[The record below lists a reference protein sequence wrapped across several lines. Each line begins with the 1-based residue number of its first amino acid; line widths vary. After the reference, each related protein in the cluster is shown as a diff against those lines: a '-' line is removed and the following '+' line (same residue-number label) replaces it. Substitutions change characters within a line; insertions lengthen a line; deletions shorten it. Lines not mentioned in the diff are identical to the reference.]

1 VSDGAGGDR
10 GVPTRPPSTPTGGP
24 EADRAL
30 VAELLRAVPDFPK
43 PGIRFWDL
51 TTVLADPRGLAA
63 TTRLLGEPLAETA
76 VDVVVG
82 IEARG
87 FLLGAAVAQA
97 LGLGIVPVRKQ
108 GKLPAV
114 AASRSYELEYG
125 SATLEVPAGV
135 LGAGARALLVDDVLA
150 TGGTA
155 LAACELLEACGARVA
170 SLSVVLEL
178 PELDGRSRLDGR
190 PLHTVLER

>member
-1 VSDGAGGDR
+1 VS
-10 GVPTRPPSTPTGGP
+10 STPDTDTDTDT
-24 EADRAL
+24 DREL
-30 VAELLRAVPDFPK
+30 VSALLREVPDFPQ

-51 TTVLADPRGLAA
+51 TTVLADARGLAA
-63 TTRLLGEPLAETA
+63 TTRLLSATVADSP

-97 LGLGIVPVRKQ
+97 LGLGLVPVRKP

-114 AASRSYELEYG
+114 AASRSYDLEYG
-125 SATLEVPAGV
+125 SATLELPAGV
-135 LGAGARALLVDDVLA
+135 LAPGARALLVDDVLA

-155 LAACELLEACGARVA
+155 RAACELVEECGAVVT
-170 SLSVVLEL
+170 SLAVVLEL
-178 PELDGRSRLDGR
+178 PALGGRDRIAGR
-190 PLHTVLER
+190 PLHAVLQR

>member
-1 VSDGAGGDR
+1 MSPTTDR
-10 GVPTRPPSTPTGGP
+10 GTV
-24 EADRAL
+24 EQ
-30 VAELLRAVPDFPK
+30 LLRAVPDFPE

-51 TTVLADPRGLAA
+51 TPVLADAAGLAA
-63 TTRLLGEPLAETA
+63 TTRLLSEPVTSTG

-97 LGLGIVPVRKQ
+97 LGLGIVPVRKH

-114 AASRSYELEYG
+114 AASRSYDLEYG
-125 SATLEVPAGV
+125 SATLELPAGV
-135 LGAGARALLVDDVLA
+135 LAPGTRALLVDDVLA

-155 LAACELLEACGARVA
+155 AAASELVESCGARVVA
-170 SLSVVLEL
+170 LSVVLEL
-178 PELDGRSRLDGR
+178 PALSGRARVGDR
-190 PLHTVLER
+190 PVHAVLER

>member
-1 VSDGAGGDR
+1 VSAALEKGDDD
-10 GVPTRPPSTPTGGP
+10 
-24 EADRAL
+24 AAL
-30 VAELLRAVPDFPK
+30 VADLLRTVPDFPE
-43 PGIRFWDL
+43 PGILFWDL
-51 TTVLADPRGLAA
+51 TTVLAEAAGLAA
-63 TTRLLGEPLAETA
+63 TTRLLGGSAASSP

-114 AASRSYELEYG
+114 AASRSYDLEYG
-125 SATLEVPAGV
+125 SATLELPAGV
-135 LGAGARALLVDDVLA
+135 LAPGTRALLVDDVLA

-155 LAACELLEACGARVA
+155 RAACELVEECGATVA
-170 SLSVVLEL
+170 SLAVVLEL
-178 PELDGRSRLDGR
+178 PELGGRDRLGGR
-190 PLHTVLER
+190 PLHAVLQR

>member
-1 VSDGAGGDR
+1 MSPAADPAQD
-10 GVPTRPPSTPTGGP
+10 
-24 EADRAL
+24 ADREL
-30 VAELLRAVPDFPK
+30 VAALLREVPDFPQ

-51 TTVLADPRGLAA
+51 TTVLADARGLAA
-63 TTRLLGEPLAETA
+63 TTRLLSGAVTEHP

-97 LGLGIVPVRKQ
+97 LGLGLVPVRKQ

-114 AASRSYELEYG
+114 AASRSYDLEYG
-125 SATLEVPAGV
+125 SATLELPAGV
-135 LGAGARALLVDDVLA
+135 LAPGARALLVDDVLA

-155 LAACELLEACGARVA
+155 AAACELVEECGAVVA
-170 SLSVVLEL
+170 SLAVVLEL
-178 PELDGRSRLDGR
+178 PDLDGRGRLAGR
-190 PLHTVLER
+190 PLHAVLQR

>member
-1 VSDGAGGDR
+1 VS
-10 GVPTRPPSTPTGGP
+10 STPDTDTDT
-24 EADRAL
+24 DREL
-30 VAELLRAVPDFPK
+30 VSALLREVPDFPQ

-51 TTVLADPRGLAA
+51 TTVLADARGLAA
-63 TTRLLGEPLAETA
+63 TTRLLSATVADSP

-97 LGLGIVPVRKQ
+97 LGLGLVPVRKP

-114 AASRSYELEYG
+114 AASRSYDLEYG
-125 SATLEVPAGV
+125 SATLELPAGV
-135 LGAGARALLVDDVLA
+135 LAPGARALLVDDVLA

-155 LAACELLEACGARVA
+155 RAACELVEECGAVVT
-170 SLSVVLEL
+170 SLAVVLEL
-178 PELDGRSRLDGR
+178 PALGGRDRIAGR
-190 PLHTVLER
+190 PLHAVLQR

>member
-1 VSDGAGGDR
+1 M
-10 GVPTRPPSTPTGGP
+10 
-24 EADRAL
+24 
-30 VAELLRAVPDFPK
+30 
-43 PGIRFWDL
+43 
-51 TTVLADPRGLAA
+51 LADARGLAA
-63 TTRLLGEPLAETA
+63 TTRLLAESLGPTQ

-114 AASRSYELEYG
+114 AAARSYDLEYG
-125 SATLEVPAGV
+125 SATLELPADV
-135 LGAGARALLVDDVLA
+135 LAPGARALLVDDVLA

-155 LAACELLEACGARVA
+155 GAACELVEACGATVA
-170 SLSVVLEL
+170 TLAVVLEL
-178 PELDGRSRLDGR
+178 PQLEGRARLGGR
-190 PLHTVLER
+190 ALHAVLQR

>member
-1 VSDGAGGDR
+1 VSAALEKGDDD
-10 GVPTRPPSTPTGGP
+10 
-24 EADRAL
+24 AAL
-30 VAELLRAVPDFPK
+30 VADLLRTVPDFPE
-43 PGIRFWDL
+43 PGILFWDL
-51 TTVLADPRGLAA
+51 TTVLAEAAGLAA
-63 TTRLLGEPLAETA
+63 TTRLLGGSVASSP

-114 AASRSYELEYG
+114 AASRSYDLEYG
-125 SATLEVPAGV
+125 SATLELPAGV
-135 LGAGARALLVDDVLA
+135 LAPGTRALLVDDVLA

-155 LAACELLEACGARVA
+155 RAACELVEECGATVA
-170 SLSVVLEL
+170 SLAVVLEL
-178 PELDGRSRLDGR
+178 PELGGRNRLGGR
-190 PLHTVLER
+190 PLHAVLQR

>member
-1 VSDGAGGDR
+1 VSAALESNDDDA
-10 GVPTRPPSTPTGGP
+10 
-24 EADRAL
+24 AL
-30 VAELLRAVPDFPK
+30 VADLLRTVPDFPE
-43 PGIRFWDL
+43 PGILFWDL
-51 TTVLADPRGLAA
+51 TTVLAEAAGLAA
-63 TTRLLGEPLAETA
+63 TTRLLGGSAASSP

-114 AASRSYELEYG
+114 AASRSYDLEYG
-125 SATLEVPAGV
+125 SATLELPAGV
-135 LGAGARALLVDDVLA
+135 LAPGTRALLVDDVLA

-155 LAACELLEACGARVA
+155 RAACELVEECGATVA
-170 SLSVVLEL
+170 SLAVVLEL
-178 PELDGRSRLDGR
+178 PELGGRNRLGGR
-190 PLHTVLER
+190 PLHAVLQR

>member
-1 VSDGAGGDR
+1 VSAA
-10 GVPTRPPSTPTGGP
+10 P
-24 EADRAL
+24 EQADDDHDAAL
-30 VAELLRAVPDFPK
+30 VADLLRTVPDFPE
-43 PGIRFWDL
+43 PGILFWDL
-51 TTVLADPRGLAA
+51 TTVLAEAAGLAA
-63 TTRLLGEPLAETA
+63 TTRLLGGSVGSSP

-114 AASRSYELEYG
+114 AASRSYDLEYG
-125 SATLEVPAGV
+125 SATLELPAGV
-135 LGAGARALLVDDVLA
+135 LAPGARALLVDDVLA

-155 LAACELLEACGARVA
+155 RAACELVEECGATVA
-170 SLSVVLEL
+170 SLAVVLEL
-178 PELDGRSRLDGR
+178 PELGGRDRLGGR
-190 PLHTVLER
+190 PLHAVLQR

>member
-1 VSDGAGGDR
+1 M
-10 GVPTRPPSTPTGGP
+10 
-24 EADRAL
+24 
-30 VAELLRAVPDFPK
+30 
-43 PGIRFWDL
+43 
-51 TTVLADPRGLAA
+51 LADARGLAA
-63 TTRLLGEPLAETA
+63 TTRLLAGSLAGRP

-114 AASRSYELEYG
+114 AASRSYDLEYG
-125 SATLEVPAGV
+125 SATLELPAGV
-135 LGAGARALLVDDVLA
+135 LAPGARALLVDDVLA

-155 LAACELLEACGARVA
+155 DAACGLVEECGATVTSVA
-170 SLSVVLEL
+170 VVLEL
-178 PELDGRSRLDGR
+178 PELGGRTRLAGR
-190 PLHTVLER
+190 PLHAVLQR